1 MVLLTPII
9 VSKAYS
15 NSMLISRMNILSA
28 LVPIYF
34 STVYISFHLYNMQEI
49 RVKYKPHHSINVT
62 GKDIKSLWLVE
73 TNDDDI
79 RP

>member
-1 MVLLTPII
+1 MVLLTPRI

-15 NSMLISRMNILSA
+15 DSMLISRMNILSA

-34 STVYISFHLYNMQEI
+34 STVYIRFHHYNMQEI
-49 RVKYKPHHSINVT
+49 RVKYTPNHSINVA
-62 GKDIKSLWLVE
+62 GKDIKSLWSVE
-73 TNDDDI
+73 TNDNDI